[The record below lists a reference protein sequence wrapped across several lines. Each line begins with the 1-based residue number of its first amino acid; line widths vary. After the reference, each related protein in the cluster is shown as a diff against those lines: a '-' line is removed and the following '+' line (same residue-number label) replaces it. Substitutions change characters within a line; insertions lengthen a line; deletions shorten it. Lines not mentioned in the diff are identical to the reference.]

1 MITNCFFLFSDCPGT
16 YTVVRGGAA
25 GHSIHSKPNMKGCPL
40 GRLSKESIIGAIEE
54 VRGRRQKEKEGEG
67 EKERE
72 GRKREGGKDC
82 IMYVS
87 CII

>member
-1 MITNCFFLFSDCPGT
+1 
-16 YTVVRGGAA
+16 
-25 GHSIHSKPNMKGCPL
+25 MKGCPL
-40 GRLSKESIIGAIEE
+40 GRLSKGSIIGAIEE

>member
-1 MITNCFFLFSDCPGT
+1 MIIKCLFLFSDCPGT

-25 GHSIHSKPNMKGCPL
+25 SHYIHSKPNIKGCPL
-40 GRLSKESIIGAIEE
+40 GRLSKGSIIEAIEE
-54 VRGRRQKEKEGEG
+54 VRGRRWKEKEG

>member
-1 MITNCFFLFSDCPGT
+1 MITNCFFFFSDCPGT

-54 VRGRRQKEKEGEG
+54 VRGRRQKEKE
-67 EKERE
+67 
-72 GRKREGGKDC
+72 REGGKDC